1 MNRDKK
7 LAFLINEAGTKLA
20 EIRVAMQVGN
30 RQLAVQLAA
39 ERYQLLQEI
48 QVLKTLL
55 SEAERLDSSKGRL
68 LAG

>member
-7 LAFLINEAGTKLA
+7 LANLTKEADTKLA
-20 EIRVAMQVGN
+20 EIRGAMQAGD

-55 SEAERLDSSKGRL
+55 PEAERLDSNKGQL